1 MSDSTTPQDSAAMP
15 PASAGSVA
23 NSQATLDRWIPVT
36 ERLPD
41 IGQHVAALTA
51 GGRRFVGYTATLYSR
66 HCWID
71 RGNEVAVTHWVP
83 LPALPTED
91 K

>member
-1 MSDSTTPQDSAAMP
+1 MTPEEKMDNVLAKQMAICSIME
-15 PASAGSVA
+15 
-23 NSQATLDRWIPVT
+23 QCRWIPVT

-71 RGNEVAVTHWVP
+71 RGNEVAVTHWMP
-83 LPALPTED
+83 LPAQPTD
-91 K
+91 GK

>member
-1 MSDSTTPQDSAAMP
+1 MTTPNDTPEPS

-23 NSQATLDRWIPVT
+23 NRQAILGGWIPVS

-51 GGRRFVGYTATLYSR
+51 GGRPFVGYTATLYSR